1 MTEEILTRVLGLSLL
16 ILSAIMLFNKKAL
29 KAGLRTLIS
38 EELLLVTG
46 FIFTIS
52 GIIVISIHN
61 IWEFSWRGLI
71 SLVGWLLLAEGIF
84 RLLFMGKI
92 IKTIRNIDS
101 LVPVKI
107 SLILTLIIGAYL
119 TFISFFRI

>member
-1 MTEEILTRVLGLSLL
+1 MTEGILTRVLGLSLL

>member
-61 IWEFSWRGLI
+61 IWEFSWRGMI